1 MKSLP
6 ILLIFTF
13 FIILSFAIPFG
24 YATISRGPGGGAISS
39 IPYPSPPS
47 FSFNPISVPSFSIN
61 WSLNPLQ
68 DIENI
73 IDAIPN
79 FVLGFIGANLINFFL
94 YVLEAIYYFFA
105 YLEYFIIIGALNAS
119 VNLGIWALPM
129 FVGILTL
136 LVSLVVMI
144 LKVSEG
150 VILIGGM

>member
-6 ILLIFTF
+6 ILLVFAF

-24 YATISRGPGGGAISS
+24 YATISRGPGGGYISS

-47 FSFNPISVPSFSIN
+47 FSFNPLTIPSFSIN
-61 WSLNPLQ
+61 WSINPIQ
-68 DIENI
+68 DIENL

-79 FVLGFIGANLINFFL
+79 FVLNFIGANLINFFL

-105 YLEYFIIIGALNAS
+105 YMEYFIIIGALNAS
-119 VNLGIWALPM
+119 AGLGVWSLPA

-144 LKVSEG
+144 LKSSEG
-150 VILIGGM
+150 VILLGGM

>member
-1 MKSLP
+1 MKPLL

-24 YATISRGPGGGAISS
+24 YATISRGPGGGYISS
-39 IPYPSPPS
+39 IPYPNPPS

-68 DIENI
+68 DIENL

-79 FVLGFIGANLINFFL
+79 FVLGFVAANLINFFL

-105 YLEYFIIIGALNAS
+105 YLEYFIIIAALNAS
-119 VNLGIWALPM
+119 AGLGVWALPV
-129 FVGILTL
+129 FIGVLTL
-136 LVSLVVMI
+136 LVSLVVMV
-144 LKVSEG
+144 LKFSEG
-150 VILIGGM
+150 VFLLGGA

>member
-1 MKSLP
+1 MKPLP

-24 YATISRGPGGGAISS
+24 FATISRGSGGGNWSG
-39 IPYPSPPS
+39 IPYPNPPS
-47 FSFNPISVPSFSIN
+47 FSFNPVPVPSFSIN
-61 WSLNPLQ
+61 WSLNPIQ

-79 FVLGFIGANLINFFL
+79 FVLGFVAANLINFFL

-105 YLEYFIIIGALNAS
+105 YLEYFIIIAALNAS
-119 VNLGIWALPM
+119 ASLGVWSLPV

-136 LVSLVVMI
+136 LVSLVVML
-144 LKVSEG
+144 LKFSEG
-150 VILIGGM
+150 VFLLGGM

>member
-6 ILLIFTF
+6 ILLVFTF
-13 FIILSFAIPFG
+13 FIMLSFAIPFG
-24 YATISRGPGGGAISS
+24 FAAVSRGPGGGSISS

-61 WSLNPLQ
+61 WSINPIQ

-79 FVLGFIGANLINFFL
+79 FVLGFVAANLINFFL

-119 VNLGIWALPM
+119 TGLGIWALPV
-129 FVGILTL
+129 FVGVLTL
-136 LVSLVVMI
+136 LVSLVVML
-144 LKVSEG
+144 LKFSEG
-150 VILIGGM
+150 VILIGGA

>member
-1 MKSLP
+1 MKPLP

-24 YATISRGPGGGAISS
+24 FATVSRGPGGGYISS

-47 FSFNPISVPSFSIN
+47 FSFNPISVPSFSISL
-61 WSLNPLQ
+61 SLNPIQ
-68 DIENI
+68 DIENLI
-73 IDAIPN
+73 NAIPN

-119 VNLGIWALPM
+119 TGLGVWALPV
-129 FVGILTL
+129 FVGVLTL
-136 LVSLVVMI
+136 LVSLVVML
-144 LKVSEG
+144 LKFSEG
-150 VILIGGM
+150 VFLIGGA

>member
-24 YATISRGPGGGAISS
+24 YATISRGPGGGSISS

-61 WSLNPLQ
+61 WSINPIQ

-79 FVLGFIGANLINFFL
+79 FVLGFVAANLINFFL

-119 VNLGIWALPM
+119 INLGIWALPM
-129 FVGILTL
+129 FIGILTL
-136 LVSLVVMI
+136 LVSLVVMV
-144 LKVSEG
+144 LKLSEG
-150 VILIGGM
+150 VFLIGGA